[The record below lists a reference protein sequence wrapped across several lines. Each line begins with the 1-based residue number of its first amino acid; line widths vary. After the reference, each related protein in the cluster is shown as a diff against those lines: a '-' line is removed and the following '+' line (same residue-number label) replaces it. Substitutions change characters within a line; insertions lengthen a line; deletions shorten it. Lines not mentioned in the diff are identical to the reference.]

1 MMWGYPGYW
10 NWGGMLIMM
19 LSSLLWVA
27 LITVVIVLVVRR
39 LGSRSASSMGPSHA
53 PSAMEIL
60 EQRYARGEI
69 DEATFQHMR
78 DELRAEQLH
87 ASPL

>member
-19 LSSLLWVA
+19 LSSVIWVA
-27 LITVVIVLVVRR
+27 LITAVVVLVVRR
-39 LGSRSASSMGPSHA
+39 LGSHSTSLMGPSHA

-69 DEATFQHMR
+69 DEGTFQHMR
-78 DELRAEQLH
+78 DELHAEQLH
-87 ASPL
+87 VTPT